1 MRRSP
6 GNALGDEL
14 WHYRFYPQSCF
25 FLQGVNQS
33 SGSPVLTMWTPPR
46 CPLRPGPLVPPSP
59 QAKGLVASLSESGM
73 DAKAFPPALAESMDV
88 AFKRVCKSL
97 GAKPG
102 HEIATR
108 AAAKIV
114 ELVKAGVS
122 DPDELYSAC

>member
-1 MRRSP
+1 
-6 GNALGDEL
+6 
-14 WHYRFYPQSCF
+14 
-25 FLQGVNQS
+25 
-33 SGSPVLTMWTPPR
+33 
-46 CPLRPGPLVPPSP
+46 
-59 QAKGLVASLSESGM
+59 M

-88 AFKRVCKSL
+88 AFQKVCKSL

-122 DPDELYSAC
+122 DPDELYGAVLKGFQKR

>member
-1 MRRSP
+1 
-6 GNALGDEL
+6 
-14 WHYRFYPQSCF
+14 
-25 FLQGVNQS
+25 
-33 SGSPVLTMWTPPR
+33 
-46 CPLRPGPLVPPSP
+46 
-59 QAKGLVASLSESGM
+59 M

-102 HEIATR
+102 QEIATQ

-122 DPDELYSAC
+122 DPDELYSAVLNDFKKR

>member
-1 MRRSP
+1 MGSARV
-6 GNALGDEL
+6 GDG
-14 WHYRFYPQSCF
+14 C
-25 FLQGVNQS
+25 
-33 SGSPVLTMWTPPR
+33 PR
-46 CPLRPGPLVPPSP
+46 PLRSGHL
-59 QAKGLVASLSESGM
+59 ESGM

-122 DPDELYSAC
+122 DPDKLYSAVLNDLKKR